1 MFIFD
6 KSVNNLCFCSSN
18 LQTFISNSSCSSASL
33 SFTPLNFSS
42 TTAVTLAGLSS
53 SLYPTPSSSTISS
66 MTSITK
72 RMVSQEIRKRRKITK
87 KLLANIANRMVS
99 RTALNRKM
107 ERLMGF
113 EMKERKLTKIKGTGL
128 SCKYVSSYRL
138 EVFFLTLKCTF
149 ILTTY

>member
-6 KSVNNLCFCSSN
+6 KSAKNLCFCLSN

-33 SFTPLNFSS
+33 SFTPLNSSS

-72 RMVSQEIRKRRKITK
+72 RMVSQGIRKRRKITK

-107 ERLMGF
+107 EKLMGF
-113 EMKERKLTKIKGTGL
+113 DMKERKLTKIKGTGL
-128 SCKYVSSYRL
+128 SCKYVSSCRL
-138 EVFFLTLKCTF
+138 EVFLTLKCTF

>member
-6 KSVNNLCFCSSN
+6 KSSKNLWFCLSN

-53 SLYPTPSSSTISS
+53 SLYPTPSSSTISF

-107 ERLMGF
+107 EKQMGF

-128 SCKYVSSYRL
+128 SCKYVSSCRL
-138 EVFFLTLKCTF
+138 EVFF
-149 ILTTY
+149 

>member
-6 KSVNNLCFCSSN
+6 KSSKNLWFCLSN

-53 SLYPTPSSSTISS
+53 SLYPTPSSSTIFS

-107 ERLMGF
+107 EKQMGF

-128 SCKYVSSYRL
+128 SCKYVSSCRL
-138 EVFFLTLKCTF
+138 EVFLPLKCTF